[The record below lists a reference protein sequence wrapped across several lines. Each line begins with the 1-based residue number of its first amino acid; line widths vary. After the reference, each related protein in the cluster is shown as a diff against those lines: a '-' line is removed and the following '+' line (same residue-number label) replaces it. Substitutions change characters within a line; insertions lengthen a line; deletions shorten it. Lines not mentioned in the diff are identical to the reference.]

1 MEFYNKHKFFMHK
14 KIINY
19 KNFAYKQTRDILKN
33 PLLLKNKIIKL
44 IIKLG
49 LKDKKFLDL
58 YLYKVFLK
66 KYKDYISTIKSS
78 IKITKHDKRF
88 LVLIPFEHE
97 HKKLFL
103 GTIDSCKKQIYNNI
117 KYSLLVFS
125 DADHDYVSNLRTHFS
140 DLDIEITYV
149 SKKNMDLALIVN
161 KFKCDFF
168 TVLHLPDLYYPN
180 CFFEVNKIVKKT
192 SNFKII
198 YSDSDRYDFN
208 TNSLTPDFQT
218 SFDFLKSIANDTINN
233 PVFYDTDILAR
244 CNFKHNYFFYRYQDA
259 TILSISNLIKNNQIY
274 HIPKVLYSS
283 YLPNN
288 HLEFSK
294 LKFKKFVLDKHAAVT
309 KYLMDNKKSK
319 TYKVSYLKKEKIF
332 KLCCNQEFNDLVS
345 IIIPTRDKFDFIKEC
360 IESIIRKTKLIKYEI
375 IIIDNASVE
384 TKVHDFYKKIIK
396 IHKNIKVYSYRGKF
410 NYSKIN
416 NFAALKAKGTF
427 LLFLNNDTKVI
438 NSSWLY
444 EMLSLIKFNNR
455 FGCVGAK
462 LLYANDTIQHAGV
475 VTGLGGVAGHLYKLF
490 SNKTH
495 SDKNLHCHR
504 LVSAV
509 TGACLLV
516 SKNLFNKVNG
526 FDERLEVA
534 FNDIDFCLKLQKVGY
549 SNIWTPYSKLYHYE
563 SISRGYDDS
572 AEKKTRFANE
582 YSLMFKRYG
591 PKLKKDPYY
600 SLNLTKKNESGTTLE
615 WDEYDNVFKN

>member
-1 MEFYNKHKFFMHK
+1 MISL
-14 KIINY
+14 KIFLFKQLNDLLRNPLIV
-19 KNFAYKQTRDILKN
+19 KIKAYK
-33 PLLLKNKIIKL
+33 L
-44 IIKLG
+44 IVKLG
-49 LKDKKFLDL
+49 IKDKKFLDQ
-58 YLYKVFLK
+58 YLYKLYLK
-66 KYKDYISTIKSS
+66 KYKDYISKIKSP
-78 IKITKHDKRF
+78 TKNTKYDKRF
-88 LVLIPFEHE
+88 LVLIPFEYE

-103 GTIDSCKKQIYNNI
+103 GTLDSCKKQIYNNI

-125 DADHDYVSNLRTHFS
+125 KADHDYVSNLRTHFS

-168 TVLHLPDLYYPN
+168 TVLHIPDQYYPN
-180 CFFEVNKIVKKT
+180 CFFEVNKIVKRI
-192 SNFKII
+192 NNLKII
-198 YSDSDRYDFN
+198 YSDNDRNDFN
-208 TNSLTPDFQT
+208 NNSLTPDFKT

-233 PVFYDTDILAR
+233 PVFYDTDILAK

-259 TILSISNLIKNNQIY
+259 TILALSNLIKTNQIY
-274 HIPKVLYSS
+274 HVPKVLYSS
-283 YLPNN
+283 YLPHN

-294 LKFKKFVLDKHAAVT
+294 LKFKKFVLDKHAAVN
-309 KYLMDNKKSK
+309 KYLKDNKKSK

-345 IIIPTRDKFDFIKEC
+345 IIIPTKDKFDFIKEC

-384 TKVHDFYKKIIK
+384 TEVHDFYKKITK

-416 NFAALKAKGTF
+416 NFAALKAKGSF

-444 EMLSLIKFNNR
+444 EMLSLLKFNNR

-475 VTGLGGVAGHLYKLF
+475 VTGLRGVAGHLYKLF
-490 SNKTH
+490 SNKIL
-495 SDKNLHCHR
+495 SEKNLHCHR

-534 FNDIDFCLKLQKVGY
+534 FNDIDFCLKLQKEGFINV
-549 SNIWTPYSKLYHYE
+549 WTPYSKLYHYE
-563 SISRGYDDS
+563 SISRGYEHTE
-572 AEKKTRFANE
+572 EKKTRFANE
-582 YSLMFKRYG
+582 CNLMLKRYG
-591 PKLKKDPYY
+591 QRLKNDPYY
-600 SLNLTKKNESGTTLE
+600 SLNLTKKNESETTV
-615 WDEYDNVFKN
+615 EYDEDYVVFKN